1 MNTFFDWYFKKSVS
15 KGILIVLAALLLGAI
30 ALLPHTKFD
39 YHFESFFPVDDPDLD
54 FYYNYTDRYGTD
66 NDFVLIALVNHPSI
80 YDSAFLAKVH
90 HLADTLKSFPFVAS
104 VMSPTALSFPA
115 VSDFGAINIPYLH
128 LNEPERYAADSA
140 RIMATP
146 WLIGNFFSTD
156 GTALIININTLPKI
170 SKLKGDTLLDAI
182 ESILPN
188 YQFERVH
195 TASKLKG
202 QRNFIL
208 KMQRELMVFISAA
221 LVILI
226 VFLWFTFRSSY
237 GVWVPIVVVG
247 ASIIMLLAL
256 MVLIGKSINVMTI
269 LLPTIMFVVG
279 VSDIVH
285 ILEKYIE
292 ELRKGLE
299 KEAALKITFK
309 EIGMATF
316 LTSLTTAIGFVTL
329 LTANIQPIKEFGVL
343 TAIGVFI
350 AFILAFTLLPAVLN
364 LADVPSIA
372 EKNKG
377 KMFWTTKLHRLFIW
391 VLGNTKKIA
400 VGSTVV
406 VVISLLSISTIKVN
420 SSFLEDWSVDE
431 EQKDDYAFFENE
443 FAGVRPFEMELYLK
457 DTSETMLSAAVIADI
472 AVIDSIAQEVF
483 EAPFSL
489 SIATIY
495 KWANMAFHAGLPNQY
510 KLPSSEEFEGIN
522 KHVKRY
528 FKKELGNYVQPDRK
542 TSRITFKTKDF
553 GGYFMKQKIAEF
565 DALVAEKLP
574 QNHVTYKLT
583 GMGLLI
589 DKNNEYL
596 SANMLNGLLIAFI
609 IIGIIMG
616 ILFLDLKIVLIA
628 LIPNILPLL
637 MVGGV
642 MGLTGVDMKIAT
654 SIIFTIAFGIAVD
667 DTIHIMSKMRI
678 ELAKGKSRLY
688 ALKRSYL
695 SGGKAII
702 VTSIILSSGFFT
714 LLLSDINS
722 TFYTGYLVSLTLVF
736 ALIADLL
743 LLPVLILWFYFPKQK
758 S

>member
-1 MNTFFDWYFKKSVS
+1 MSR
-15 KGILIVLAALLLGAI
+15 GILVILALLLLGAI
-30 ALLPHTKFD
+30 ALLPKTKFD

-54 FYYNYTDRYGTD
+54 FYYNYTDRYGAD

-80 YDSAFLAKVH
+80 YDSTFLAKVN
-90 HLADTLKSFPFVAS
+90 HLADTLKTFPFVQS
-104 VMSPTALSFPA
+104 VVSPTTLSFPA
-115 VSDFGAINIPYLH
+115 VSDFGAIKIPYLH
-128 LNEPERYAADSA
+128 LNEPNRLAADSA

-146 WLIGNFFSTD
+146 WLIGNFFSTN
-156 GTALIININTLPKI
+156 GTSLIINITTLPKI

-182 ESILPN
+182 ELALPGYN
-188 YQFERVH
+188 FEKVH

-208 KMQRELMVFISAA
+208 KMQRELVVFISAA
-221 LVILI
+221 LVILML
-226 VFLWFTFRSSY
+226 FLWLTFRSSY

-247 ASIIMLLAL
+247 ASILMLLAF

-309 EIGMATF
+309 EIGLATF
-316 LTSLTTAIGFVTL
+316 LTSLTTATGFLTL

-350 AFILAFTLLPAVLN
+350 AFFLAFTLLPAVLN
-364 LADVPSIA
+364 LAKVPSIA
-372 EKNKG
+372 DKNKG

-400 VGSTVV
+400 LGSL
-406 VVISLLSISTIKVN
+406 VVIALSGLGISKIKVN

-431 EQKDDYAFFENE
+431 EQKDDYTFFEEE

-457 DTSETMLSAAVIADI
+457 DTTETMLSEAVIADI
-472 AVIDSIAQEVF
+472 AVVDSIARTIF

-489 SIATIY
+489 SVATIY

-510 KLPSSEEFEGIN
+510 KLPSADEFDGIN
-522 KHVKRY
+522 QHVKRY
-528 FKKELGNYVQPDRK
+528 FKKELNNYVQPDRK
-542 TSRITFKTKDF
+542 SSRITFKTKDY
-553 GGYFMKQKIAEF
+553 GGYYMKQKVTEF
-565 DALVAEKLP
+565 ERLVAEKLP
-574 QNHVTYKLT
+574 NSHITYKLT

-596 SANMLNGLLIAFI
+596 SQNMLNGLLIAFI
-609 IIGIIMG
+609 IIGLIMG

-628 LIPNILPLL
+628 LIPNILPLI
-637 MVGGV
+637 MVGGI

-722 TFYTGYLVSLTLVF
+722 TFYTGYLVSLTLAF
-736 ALIADLL
+736 ALVADLL
-743 LLPVLILWFYFPKQK
+743 LLPVLILWFYFPKNK
-758 S
+758 K